1 MGIISSFLIINNSTT
16 QLSICLDVVKEEKS
30 RERQSLAH
38 PELDFNSPLEEFTV
52 FFAREITPNVS
63 ELVHPSTWL
72 LSWNTWP
79 LRFLNWQE
87 MLPVTT
93 RRPVSFPV
101 TCNWLSETMKN

>member
-52 FFAREITPNVS
+52 FFAREITLNVS

-72 LSWNTWP
+72 LS
-79 LRFLNWQE
+79 FLNWQE

-93 RRPVSFPV
+93 RRPVSFLV
-101 TCNWLSETMKN
+101 TCDWPSA